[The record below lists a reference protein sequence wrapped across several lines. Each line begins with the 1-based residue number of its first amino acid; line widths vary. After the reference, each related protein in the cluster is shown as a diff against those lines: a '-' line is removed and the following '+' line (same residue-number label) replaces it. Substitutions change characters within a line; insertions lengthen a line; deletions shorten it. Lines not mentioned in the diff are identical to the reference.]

1 MREVRVEWEGP
12 YPIKQVYG
20 MCASN
25 DGPGLYQIYGR
36 HVIYGSKCLL
46 YIGRT
51 EDTFGKRVRSNY
63 ADWKEGTP
71 WYQND
76 NQVSVRIARGTS
88 FGNFGVLADVEAFE
102 IFCHSPAFNSSN
114 IGTYWGQAL
123 TIFNEGD
130 RGNLL
135 PRISTAEL
143 THYGV
148 GVREY
153 HE

>member
-1 MREVRVEWEGP
+1 MCEVRVEWEGP

-20 MCASN
+20 MCALN

-36 HVIYGSKCLL
+36 HVIYGSECLL

-76 NQVSVRIARGTS
+76 NEVSVRIARDTF
-88 FGNFGVLADVEAFE
+88 FGILE
-102 IFCHSPAFNSSN
+102 SSQMSN
-114 IGTYWGQAL
+114 RLKSSVIH
-123 TIFNEGD
+123 
-130 RGNLL
+130 R
-135 PRISTAEL
+135 RL
-143 THYGV
+143 THQT
-148 GVREY
+148 
-153 HE
+153 